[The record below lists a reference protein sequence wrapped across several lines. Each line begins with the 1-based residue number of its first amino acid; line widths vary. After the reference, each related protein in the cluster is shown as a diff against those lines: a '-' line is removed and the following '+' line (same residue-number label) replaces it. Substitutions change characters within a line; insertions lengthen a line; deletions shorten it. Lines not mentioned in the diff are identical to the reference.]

1 MPVKD
6 LYVIFAENICI
17 MEKKIIER
25 LSIYC
30 LKPSDLTE
38 EELNELKEEIK
49 FEEEGGIVLD
59 GVLTNPEIQM
69 RAFKRQ
75 SDLK

>member
-1 MPVKD
+1 
-6 LYVIFAENICI
+6 

-25 LSIYC
+25 LSVYG

-38 EELNELKEEIK
+38 EELNSLKEEIK
-49 FEEEGGIVLD
+49 TEEEGGIVLD
-59 GVLTNPEIQM
+59 GVLSNPEIQL

>member
-1 MPVKD
+1 
-6 LYVIFAENICI
+6 

-25 LSIYC
+25 LSVYG

-38 EELNELKEEIK
+38 EELNTLKEEIK
-49 FEEEGGIVLD
+49 IEEEGGFVLD
-59 GVLTNPEIQM
+59 GVLSNPEIQK
-69 RAFKRQ
+69 RAFKRK